1 MLYGFK
7 NRGFGRVPI
16 DVIYLEG
23 QLIIYIAI
31 IIGLFVFIY
40 LATWSH
46 WAVIAYLVGIALFLW
61 FWIKK
66 QKVRN
71 D

>member
-1 MLYGFK
+1 M
-7 NRGFGRVPI
+7 
-16 DVIYLEG
+16 
-23 QLIIYIAI
+23 IYIAI
-31 IIGLFVFIY
+31 IIGLFAFIY
-40 LATWSH
+40 LATLSH

-66 QKVRN
+66 RKAKN

>member
-1 MLYGFK
+1 M
-7 NRGFGRVPI
+7 
-16 DVIYLEG
+16 
-23 QLIIYIAI
+23 IYIAI

-66 QKVRN
+66 RKAKNVRPQ
-71 D
+71 